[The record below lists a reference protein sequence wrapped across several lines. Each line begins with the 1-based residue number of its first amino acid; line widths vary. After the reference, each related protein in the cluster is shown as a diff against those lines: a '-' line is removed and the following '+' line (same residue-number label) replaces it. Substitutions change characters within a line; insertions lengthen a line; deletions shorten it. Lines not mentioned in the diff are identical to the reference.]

1 MNKLNEPI
9 VSPLNRDKLPEL
21 VVAQIK
27 ALIFSNSIAVGEK
40 LPSERDL
47 AEQFQI
53 SRTMVRE
60 GLNSL
65 EHSGLVEI
73 RRGRSAGAYVVDNLH
88 KPLSDSTVNMM
99 KSGKIDIQHF
109 IDARK
114 AIECY
119 GLRQAI
125 GKITEEDLK
134 RLEGDNEKFR
144 RQYDRRLEAIDAN
157 SRFHLTLSELSRNP
171 LLTMM
176 LRSLL
181 DLMAEKDFQNV
192 AGSHFR
198 TKAHK
203 VHVQILEAMRQNN
216 WDLAEHLLTKNIDQ
230 TKELHPKRQDE
241 KSNSSRNTPGKE
253 IDKGVKAKTKKHH
266 K

>member
-1 MNKLNEPI
+1 MCTKYGIRLDRMNKSNEST
-9 VSPLNRDKLPEL
+9 VSPLSRDKLPEL

-27 ALIFSNSIAVGEK
+27 ELIFSNSITVGQK

-73 RRGRSAGAYVVDNLH
+73 RRGRSAGAYVVNNFH
-88 KPLSDSTVNMM
+88 KPLYDSTVNMM
-99 KSGKIDIQHF
+99 KSGKINIQHF

-119 GLRQAI
+119 GLRQTI
-125 GKITEEDLK
+125 GKITEQDLK
-134 RLEGDNEKFR
+134 RLEGDNDEFFK
-144 RQYDRRLEAIDAN
+144 QYDRRLEAMDAN
-157 SRFHLTLSELSRNP
+157 ARFHLTLSELSGNP

-181 DLMAEKDFQNV
+181 DLMAEKDFQSV
-192 AGSHFR
+192 AGPRFR
-198 TKAHK
+198 MKAHK
-203 VHVQILEAMRQNN
+203 MHVEVLEALRQTN
-216 WDLAEHLLTKNIDQ
+216 WNLAEQLLAKNIDQ
-230 TKELHPKRQDE
+230 TKELHPKSPDSE
-241 KSNSSRNTPGKE
+241 SNGPR
-253 IDKGVKAKTKKHH
+253 KGTKRKPR
-266 K
+266 

>member
-1 MNKLNEPI
+1 MNKANEPI

-27 ALIFSNSIAVGEK
+27 ELIFSNSIAVGEK

-73 RRGRSAGAYVVDNLH
+73 CRGRSVGAYVVDNLH

-119 GLRQAI
+119 GLRQTI

-134 RLEGDNEKFR
+134 KLEGDN
-144 RQYDRRLEAIDAN
+144 
-157 SRFHLTLSELSRNP
+157 
-171 LLTMM
+171 
-176 LRSLL
+176 
-181 DLMAEKDFQNV
+181 
-192 AGSHFR
+192 
-198 TKAHK
+198 
-203 VHVQILEAMRQNN
+203 
-216 WDLAEHLLTKNIDQ
+216 
-230 TKELHPKRQDE
+230 DE
-241 KSNSSRNTPGKE
+241 FLKQ
-253 IDKGVKAKTKKHH
+253 
-266 K
+266 